1 VGFGV
6 IITKRDLELT
16 IRLGKSKLYG
26 LYLVLYGVSSS
37 KDTTALHAPKK
48 RRRGQMA
55 QSGHSRSKSNTRKG
69 NNS

>member
-1 VGFGV
+1 M
-6 IITKRDLELT
+6 IIIKRDLELT

-37 KDTTALHAPKK
+37 KDTTASRAQKK
-48 RRRGQMA
+48 RRRGQTA
-55 QSGHSRSKSNTRKG
+55 QSGHLRSKSNTRKE